1 MALKRNEREKNTDA
15 PTPACTNT
23 TTRCAYHCV
32 LLLLLFLPLS
42 LLLLP
47 FKNRRCCSSSD
58 MVMRVST
65 DRLQQLLMPL
75 VGTAAPAPAAA
86 ITAAAH
92 AAAALISESGG
103 EIMYVCT
110 HVGIGLIICI

>member
-1 MALKRNEREKNTDA
+1 
-15 PTPACTNT
+15 
-23 TTRCAYHCV
+23 
-32 LLLLLFLPLS
+32 
-42 LLLLP
+42 
-47 FKNRRCCSSSD
+47 